1 MERNLGYKTIQQRL
15 LYRENGSITTQVTSF
30 ANSATEIQ

>member
-15 LYRENGSITTQVTSF
+15 LYMENGSRTTPVTSF
-30 ANSATEIQ
+30 ANSVTEIQ